1 MQKYARV
8 SGTRFPRS
16 SWDDD
21 WPRPSER
28 SRGERGGKEGKTGK
42 TGARKRDENIAEE
55 WRGLKGGRRRGSR
68 VKLLAAGI
76 RYPRLIN
83 RASATL
89 FYHST
94 VSIAFS
100 FYRTYIE
107 KPSAN
112 RRARVEL
119 FISRNGRNVFA
130 ATAKNFCG
138 WRGRSCGTGYYSRAW
153 GTN

>member
-1 MQKYARV
+1 M
-8 SGTRFPRS
+8 
-16 SWDDD
+16 
-21 WPRPSER
+21 
-28 SRGERGGKEGKTGK
+28 
-42 TGARKRDENIAEE
+42 
-55 WRGLKGGRRRGSR
+55 
-68 VKLLAAGI
+68 KLLAAGI

-119 FISRNGRNVFA
+119 FISRGTVETFSRRPRKIFA
-130 ATAKNFCG
+130 VDAADLAEQVITLVPGERINLGVGSMLFNIFFFIF
-138 WRGRSCGTGYYSRAW
+138 SSSFFL
-153 GTN
+153 NMMEE

>member
-21 WPRPSER
+21 RPRPSER
-28 SRGERGGKEGKTGK
+28 SRGGEGGKGGKDGK
-42 TGARKRDENIAEE
+42 DGSQKARREYSGGVKGVE
-55 WRGLKGGRRRGSR
+55 GGRRRGSR

-138 WRGRSCGTGYYSRAW
+138 
-153 GTN
+153 